1 MPDEQVVSRQ
11 YLDDPQFQ
19 IGFWRVA
26 RSVLIFLGAPLVA
39 AVLTRAVGVSSRLL
53 TNAAAQQA
61 PVSSFGAALA
71 SSS

>member
-1 MPDEQVVSRQ
+1 MSRQ

-39 AVLTRAVGVSSRLL
+39 AVLTRAIGVSPCLQISVES
-53 TNAAAQQA
+53 TIG
-61 PVSSFGAALA
+61 V
-71 SSS
+71 